1 MVILTL
7 GKSQK
12 WHGARSGE
20 KGGLGHTT
28 IFLTEIAVPE
38 AVCDTDRCH
47 DGG

>member
-20 KGGLGHTT
+20 KGGLGHT